1 MELYTDKEV
10 QALHEIALAIHRAE
24 GLQEMCDRTLAL
36 LPELIF
42 HEKSFFTY
50 VPLGTRGQE
59 TAIRSLNMTER
70 EQQEYTRRFAPYD
83 YTAWYLNQE
92 DVDVYRD
99 SDVVSGETMATSR
112 IYREWVLPMG
122 MRYLCGNVIRSGGRR
137 YGDLTLMR
145 AREHGDFTDREL
157 RLLALVTDHMRLW
170 FTRHY
175 ETAALPLDAVPL
187 EGLTARE
194 REIAALAC
202 SELSLREISD
212 RLSISYAT
220 ARRHLAN
227 VYEKLGVSSRV
238 QLMGL
243 LRRSGK
249 GE

>member
-1 MELYTDKEV
+1 MEQFTEKEI
-10 QALHEIALAIHRAE
+10 QALHKLALAIHRAD
-24 GLQEMCDRTLAL
+24 GLQQMCDSTLSL
-36 LPELIF
+36 LPGLIS

-50 VPLGTRGQE
+50 VPLGSRGQE

-99 SDVVSGETMATSR
+99 SDVVSGEIMDASR

-145 AREHGDFTDREL
+145 SQQHGDFTDREL
-157 RLLALVTDHMRLW
+157 YLLALVTDHMRLW
-170 FTRHY
+170 FTQHY
-175 ETAALPLDAVPL
+175 ETAALPPDVLPL

-194 REIAALAC
+194 REIAALTC
-202 SELSLREISD
+202 SDLSLREISD

-227 VYEKLGVSSRV
+227 VYEKLGISTRV
-238 QLMGL
+238 QLMAL
-243 LRRSGK
+243 IRRNG
-249 GE
+249 GI